1 MAEDSKK
8 SRNNLVHF
16 LDEDEIE
23 NELTFFEEDGR
34 IDFNSNHAYNKN
46 QFKKRKLFN
55 TNTSNQN
62 FERISP
68 ISFAP
73 NVSSIDK
80 QSFAVHN
87 TINNKRKNKS
97 MFTSFNNEI
106 QDDVTNSYEID
117 SNEPFMPAHKSIK
130 IDTNSDAITSPIV
143 SASTSPVYTSTPIAI
158 STPISKRDAI
168 IPVRSSTPIVPPSA
182 LKSEGSFSSISS
194 ISSINKS
201 KNDSNLLSIRDDLHS
216 IELTSS
222 SNFINNSSNNDI
234 IPNSVSTPISIPNY
248 SSDSSHLSE
257 LRDEENLKNVDD
269 IKDIFSTEKLMN
281 SKLIINLP
289 SSVRNKNLYWNLGIN
304 SSDSPF
310 LSFTKELNENNS
322 MLSPNRSPIL
332 KNNGNSSDYSS
343 SPVPYQKQKK
353 SESTG
358 SELVL
363 FKPIPWKQPLQNM
376 IESSVSD
383 NSLIISTNQ
392 NKDMEDNS
400 FNSINNVSNSS
411 TPTSAVITNEL
422 PFLSISKTPD
432 KQNNSYTTSDAIPI
446 PTTQNNSS
454 INMNT
459 SSILPISPISM
470 PMNLDNS
477 LMSSTNSSPSS
488 RKEMEIPHSEETYR
502 YYGNLSSSSFST
514 SPSPITSSALMNRI
528 SRNNTELQSN
538 IKFVPNKINTEGNN
552 KNNYTDL
559 FDYKDDLLPSNI
571 DHHDNDTIPTTNTV
585 GSNNNNNNTQPADSM
600 DVDF

>member
-1 MAEDSKK
+1 M
-8 SRNNLVHF
+8 F
-16 LDEDEIE
+16 LHEIY
-23 NELTFFEEDGR
+23 L
-34 IDFNSNHAYNKN
+34 
-46 QFKKRKLFN
+46 LF
-55 TNTSNQN
+55 
-62 FERISP
+62 
-68 ISFAP
+68 
-73 NVSSIDK
+73 
-80 QSFAVHN
+80 
-87 TINNKRKNKS
+87 
-97 MFTSFNNEI
+97 
-106 QDDVTNSYEID
+106 
-117 SNEPFMPAHKSIK
+117 
-130 IDTNSDAITSPIV
+130 
-143 SASTSPVYTSTPIAI
+143 
-158 STPISKRDAI
+158 I
-168 IPVRSSTPIVPPSA
+168 I
-182 LKSEGSFSSISS
+182 
-194 ISSINKS
+194 
-201 KNDSNLLSIRDDLHS
+201 LLLFYYI
-216 IELTSS
+216 
-222 SNFINNSSNNDI
+222 
-234 IPNSVSTPISIPNY
+234 
-248 SSDSSHLSE
+248 
-257 LRDEENLKNVDD
+257 D

-488 RKEMEIPHSEETYR
+488 RKEMEIPHSEEAYR